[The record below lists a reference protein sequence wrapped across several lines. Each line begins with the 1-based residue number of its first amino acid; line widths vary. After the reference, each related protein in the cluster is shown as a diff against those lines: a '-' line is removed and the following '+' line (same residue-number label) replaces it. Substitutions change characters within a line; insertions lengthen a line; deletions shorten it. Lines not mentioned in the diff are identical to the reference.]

1 MSFIGAKAGIRPFFL
16 MYAFP
21 QTHVA
26 VFSAPRNV
34 GRSRRGAYGDAVE
47 DIDEAVG
54 RVMGAIRAARQEDN
68 TLVVFTSDNG
78 GWIEQETDGGSN
90 GLLLGGKSQDVE
102 GGLRV
107 PAIVWG
113 PGLGIRA
120 DYVAHALASTLD
132 TFATALDYA
141 GVPLPADR
149 AIDGRSL
156 RGVLSGAEDDA
167 VSADTRFLFHYCGYE
182 LHAMRY
188 GPWKAHFATPILSDP
203 VAHTCTY
210 VFSQWPSRPPSAAA
224 APTFSA
230 SAATRRFSTTLTS
243 TRVSATCS
251 THHPRSCTGVYGGP
265 GGTGCARAPMIHA
278 AAAAAASAAARRA
291 VRAIL
296 APARLRRCAS
306 NESLIEG

>member
-120 DYVAHALASTLD
+120 DYVAHALASTMD

-156 RGVLSGAEDDA
+156 RGVLSGAEDA
-167 VSADTRFLFHYCGYE
+167 FCHADPLRSGRPHMHIRL
-182 LHAMRY
+182 L
-188 GPWKAHFATPILSDP
+188 P
-203 VAHTCTY
+203 VAFPTTIGCGCADFLSERRDPPLLYNLDIDPGERY
-210 VFSQWPSRPPSAAA
+210 VLDPPPALVHRCVRRSRRHGLRARPHDPCRRCSGSECRCKTRGACHSG
-224 APTFSA
+224 PCK
-230 SAATRRFSTTLTS
+230 AATV
-243 TRVSATCS
+243 RV
-251 THHPRSCTGVYGGP
+251 
-265 GGTGCARAPMIHA
+265 
-278 AAAAAASAAARRA
+278 
-291 VRAIL
+291 
-296 APARLRRCAS
+296 
-306 NESLIEG
+306 E